1 LKSFRNSP
9 HKTLFRTGALAFGI
23 LAVGWVVTASG
34 ALPDWIRNT
43 EVRTEIEAAFF
54 RLMSLPGG
62 DVLFRRPP
70 RETRPALGELIKKQP
85 KSAELYSLRALEDEQ
100 QLDFGAAESDWK
112 LYAENSS
119 DKAAAQLALAD
130 FYHRR
135 LKPEDEIKELSTV
148 ATAPAQANDN
158 FTPPAEQRSWQAF
171 ERIFRVIHTQALPK
185 EVSIAQYRA
194 WIARYPHEEELYG
207 RFLEYLISQREFEAA
222 NQLIAE
228 YHKQFPSDDIF
239 PVKAK
244 ALLEYQQGSL
254 RQGLA
259 VYEKSF
265 QPLWA
270 PELVKSYF
278 DLLTQTRGLR
288 KFLDQARAA
297 VNTNPEDLN
306 ATARIFYYY
315 QQQGKLD
322 AAQQTIANFRLHKDA
337 VKSAWTAQEL
347 YVCARLLEDI
357 HDYPESARYYFAL
370 YNSKGMN
377 DAHEL
382 AISGLANLLLTAPET
397 PIRIGSGE
405 LSMYKDIATLDQGP
419 GYLNGILSLI
429 LNSTGPAYE
438 YPQEEQRAVSYFHRS
453 RAAELLALLDAKY
466 PGSPHRAELHT
477 KLLEFY
483 ASSGESEAVLRG
495 GKEFLAAFPKAPQR
509 TDVALLMA
517 DADARTLRTQD
528 EFAIYDS
535 LLQELAA
542 KADRMP
548 LGARAAGTSDYSFE
562 RSPDAQ
568 EQSEEE
574 NLEDSKP
581 NTDVRVRELQ
591 LQRLAAERR
600 AFQVKAAATTTQ
612 TRARSPEYARV
623 LERYLARLAELKQ
636 IPVALGVLR
645 REIEHNPDDPGLYE
659 RLAVFLDQ
667 NRLGTELEETYRR
680 AMARFPDRTWY
691 HKLARYYLRERREG
705 EYEKLTQDAVKVFKG
720 TELEAY
726 FKNVV
731 GGSPVIYL
739 RVNQYANARFPHN
752 PVFVHNLLGA
762 YHNVATWNPA
772 AWEALL
778 RQHWFEEEDLR
789 NQFFEFLSSSGK
801 LEAELRALQQA
812 APANE
817 KGNWSEFVRGNPAA
831 GEFLAEAHLWRS
843 HFEESAPLLQAL
855 AEEYPA
861 EQELDRKASS
871 VFRSLAYFDASK
883 TDVAVKIESNLLAAN
898 PDSTEILTRIGDMY
912 SDREL
917 FAQAA
922 LYWERIPKVAP
933 GESGGYL
940 EAATI
945 YWDYFDFENA
955 LRLLEQGREKLGQD
969 ALYGYEAGAIYEN
982 KRDYPRAIQEY
993 SKAALDAGPESPAAN
1008 RLLELARRPKFR
1020 QLADRESE
1028 KLMTASNFAMPA
1040 VYLRVRV
1047 LEAQDRKPE
1056 LSSFLDT
1063 VLKDV
1068 TTIEQAAEIEGL
1080 AQQKSLESVRQHA
1093 LEKQAALATDSV
1105 TKLQLRYALVHLY
1118 EGRKDFGS
1126 AQRNIETL
1134 YRENPKILGVVRS
1147 TVDFYWR
1154 VKQYPQAIAVLL
1166 QAAKDAYPALSTQF
1180 SFEAARKS
1188 TDARQF
1194 EQARDLLAQLLK
1206 ESPYDSQYLAA
1217 MADTYAQAGDQLGL
1231 KQFYLDKIALFRNAP
1246 LSSEDRKT
1254 RIASMRRGLIPA
1266 LTRLMDYAG
1275 VVDQY
1280 IELVNVYPE
1289 DEGLVNEATL
1299 YALRYKRQPQLV
1311 DFYSK
1316 TVQQSLKDYRWSMVL
1331 ARIHTSLEDFP
1342 AAIDTYGKSIT
1353 IRPDR
1358 ADLRIARASL
1368 AERLMRFD
1376 DAVRDYERIYQLAYK
1391 DPKWMEKIAEVR
1403 ARQGKTDD
1411 AAAALKTALIDVGP
1425 ERAGSYF
1432 EVARRLENWGMLPQ
1446 AREFA
1451 EKGVSLAGGDLLA
1464 SADHHEGAKLYA
1476 RILTRLR
1483 QQDTAYATLQ
1493 TALSA
1498 ASSPLAVIKEQVA
1511 KQGIAAVTDQEWRQR
1526 TQQLRFETARNG
1538 MRDALA
1544 EMGSTVASYFTP
1556 EEKATFAQFAQSIR
1570 APMSFADVN
1579 LLAYPL
1585 VQNAGLAEVEAR
1597 WRYELMMT
1605 ASEPAPILFAQMTG
1619 FVELQRRRLKFA
1631 ELGPQLERFAPR
1643 INPQQRT
1650 PVLLAAAD
1658 AFRAAGDAGNE
1669 LRLLSSVPTPYLGGE
1684 HLQRYLELLLFWYPQ
1699 QLVQM
1704 ASNWTPLGQQAADFV
1719 IANGD
1724 AALAH
1729 AVVNSRGKF
1738 RPPVWTK
1745 SYTTLAGVYFGEATP
1760 EITTAFLG
1768 ALGDQT
1774 VGERLG
1780 KQVNRNDQLA
1790 GDIWFYY
1797 GGRYGEYLAA
1807 SKQKDAGDFLAAALE
1822 QSPASANGY
1831 LDLGDYYAESGD
1843 TRSAIGEYNHTLELQ
1858 SGRADIHDRLAVAYF
1873 KQGARTQA
1881 VAQWKLFFGALLRQV
1896 NSGRV
1901 PESFWTDFARAC
1913 DHVRTRRVFG
1923 DLKPDMDVLL
1933 RAYLRLNGNY
1943 RSNAVLQSALVATGD
1958 PAAGVTW
1965 IVNLSVAAADP
1976 VQVLADV
1983 AFAPWIPIAQRGPI
1997 YQYIL
2002 EAKQKAFEKAEG
2014 LEKENALSEW
2024 SRWQLNWANYLI
2036 QTKRWTQAAE
2046 FLASFSPESHKEHT
2060 AELVPLEL
2068 QIAAQLATLDEKIST
2083 YRTDPP
2089 TPPSAE
2095 ILRTSARKLFEAG
2108 DEQSARKILEFVFAR
2123 ELEEHQLVAVNFL
2136 GLAEI
2141 RIAAG
2146 DTPGALDLLRRLVVA
2161 LENPFGNLDSAAALL
2176 EKTGHNK
2183 EALEFLEPLS
2193 KATPWEPSFQMRL
2206 AKAKIAAGQD
2216 EGSGQKI
2223 LVKIAASGQAPYAT
2237 RMEAARALAG
2247 ARAESDFGS
2256 RELQL
2261 LARSSRGIAA
2271 DEANQLFFYDAR
2283 VKAAQAASDPHL
2295 KLQLLG
2301 NALAETPSR
2310 DDARI
2315 PAFHAAAALNQ
2326 NEYALAI
2333 IEQLLR
2339 QQHLLRTPVK
2349 ESLEEEEIISSD
2361 ETQTDAESDA
2371 EFSRPV
2377 IASGKL
2383 SPLEQA
2389 QLVRSVGEVMTQLNR
2404 LEEALPYLHLAQ
2416 KLEKAPARVKEIRSE
2431 IASVRAS
2438 LRRQHLNVARQP
2450 ILHAELEQDRLVRS
2464 RLVAEANPF
2473 AKPNSKAGEKP

>member
-1 LKSFRNSP
+1 
-9 HKTLFRTGALAFGI
+9 
-23 LAVGWVVTASG
+23 
-34 ALPDWIRNT
+34 
-43 EVRTEIEAAFF
+43 
-54 RLMSLPGG
+54 
-62 DVLFRRPP
+62 
-70 RETRPALGELIKKQP
+70 
-85 KSAELYSLRALEDEQ
+85 
-100 QLDFGAAESDWK
+100 
-112 LYAENSS
+112 
-119 DKAAAQLALAD
+119 
-130 FYHRR
+130 
-135 LKPEDEIKELSTV
+135 
-148 ATAPAQANDN
+148 
-158 FTPPAEQRSWQAF
+158 
-171 ERIFRVIHTQALPK
+171 
-185 EVSIAQYRA
+185 
-194 WIARYPHEEELYG
+194 
-207 RFLEYLISQREFEAA
+207 LISQREFEAA

-228 YHKQFPSDDIF
+228 YHKQFPRDDTF

-244 ALLEYQQGSL
+244 ALLEYRQGSL
-254 RQGLA
+254 GHGLA

-265 QPLWA
+265 QHLWA

-278 DLLTQTRGLR
+278 DLLAQTHGLR

-297 VNTNPEDLN
+297 VNANPEDLN

-322 AAQQTIANFRLHKDA
+322 AAQQAMAAFRVHKDA
-337 VKSAWTAQEL
+337 RKSAWTAQEL
-347 YVCARLLEDI
+347 YVCARLLEDV
-357 HDYPESARYYFAL
+357 HNYPESARYYFAL

-377 DAHEL
+377 DAQEL

-397 PIRIGSGE
+397 PIRIGTGE

-429 LNSTGPAYE
+429 LNSTGPASE
-438 YPQEEQRAVSYFHRS
+438 YRQEEQSAISYFHRS

-466 PGSPHRAELHT
+466 PGSPHRSELRT
-477 KLLEFY
+477 KLLVFY
-483 ASSGESEAVLRG
+483 ASAGESEAVLRG
-495 GKEFLAAFPKAPQR
+495 GKEFLADFPKAPQR
-509 TDVALLMA
+509 TEVALLMA

-535 LLQELAA
+535 VLQELAA
-542 KADRMP
+542 KSDHMP
-548 LGARAAGTSDYSFE
+548 LGAQTRGAADYSFE
-562 RSPDAQ
+562 HSPDAQ

-574 NLEDSKP
+574 NPEDSNA
-581 NTDVRVRELQ
+581 NTDLRARELQ
-591 LQRLAAERR
+591 LQRLAAQRR
-600 AFQVKAAATTTQ
+600 AFQVKAAAATTQ
-612 TRARSPEYARV
+612 TGARSPEYARV
-623 LERYLARLAELKQ
+623 LERYLARLVELKQ
-636 IPVALGVLR
+636 IPAALGVLR

-667 NRLGTELEETYRR
+667 NRLGSELEETYRR
-680 AMARFPDRTWY
+680 AMARFPDRGWY
-691 HKLARYYLRERREG
+691 HKLARYYLRERREA

-726 FKNVV
+726 FQNVV
-731 GGSPVIYL
+731 GGSPAIYL

-801 LEAELRALQQA
+801 LEAELRALEQA
-812 APANE
+812 APANK
-817 KGNWSEFVRGNPAA
+817 KGNWSEFVQGNPAA
-831 GEFLAEAHLWRS
+831 GEFLAEADLWRS
-843 HFEESAPLLQAL
+843 HFEESAPALKAL

-861 EQELDRKASS
+861 ERDLDRKASS

-898 PDSTEILTRIGDMY
+898 PGSTEILTRIGDIY

-922 LYWERIPKVAP
+922 VYWERIPRVAP
-933 GESGGYL
+933 GEAGGYL

-955 LRLLEQGREKLGQD
+955 LRLLEEGRKKLGQD
-969 ALYGYEAGAIYEN
+969 GLYGYEAGAIYEN
-982 KRDYPRAIQEY
+982 KRDDPRAIQEY

-1008 RLLELARRPKFR
+1008 RMLELARRPKFR
-1020 QLADRESE
+1020 DLADRESE
-1028 KLMTASNFAMPA
+1028 KLTIASSFAMPA

-1056 LSSFLDT
+1056 LSSFLET
-1063 VLKDV
+1063 VLRDV

-1080 AQQKSLESVRQHA
+1080 AQQKSLESVREHA
-1093 LEKQAALATDSV
+1093 LEKQAALATDPV

-1118 EGRKDFGS
+1118 ESRKDFAA
-1126 AQRNIETL
+1126 AQRTIETL
-1134 YRENPKILGVVRS
+1134 YGENPKILGVVRS
-1147 TVDFYWR
+1147 TVEFYWR

-1166 QAAKDAYPALSTQF
+1166 EAAKVAYPALSAQF

-1188 TDARQF
+1188 TEAREF
-1194 EQARDLLAQLLK
+1194 EQARELLAELLK

-1254 RIASMRRGLIPA
+1254 RIAAMRRGLIPA
-1266 LTRLMDYAG
+1266 LTRLKEYARA
-1275 VVDQY
+1275 VDQY
-1280 IELVNVYPE
+1280 IELVNAYPE
-1289 DEGLVNEATL
+1289 DEGLVNEAAL

-1316 TVQQSLKDYRWSMVL
+1316 TVQQSSKDYRWSMVL
-1331 ARIHTSLEDFP
+1331 ARVQASLEDFS
-1342 AAIDTYGKSIT
+1342 AAIDTYGKSIN

-1376 DAVRDYERIYQLAYK
+1376 DAVSDYERIFQLAYK

-1403 ARQGKTDD
+1403 ARQGKTED
-1411 AAAALKTALIDVGP
+1411 AAAALKTALIDVAP

-1464 SADHHEGAKLYA
+1464 SPDHHDGAKLYA

-1483 QQDTAYATLQ
+1483 QQDKAYATLQ

-1498 ASSPLAVIKEQVA
+1498 ASSTLPVIKEQVA

-1526 TQQLRFETARNG
+1526 MQQMRIETARNG

-1544 EMGSTVASYFTP
+1544 QMGSTVARYFTP
-1556 EEKATFAQFAQSIR
+1556 EEKATFAQFAQSTR
-1570 APMSFADVN
+1570 APMNFADVN

-1585 VQNAGLAEVEAR
+1585 VENAGLAEVEAR

-1605 ASEPAPILFAQMTG
+1605 ASEPAPVLLAQMSG

-1631 ELGPQLERFAPR
+1631 ELGPQLEGFAPR

-1650 PVLLAAAD
+1650 AVLLAAAD
-1658 AFRAAGDAGNE
+1658 AFRVAGDARNE
-1669 LRLLSSVPTPYLGGE
+1669 LRLLSSVPTPYLGGD
-1684 HLQRYLELLLFWYPQ
+1684 HLQRYFQLLLFWYPQ

-1704 ASNWTPLGQQAADFV
+1704 TSNWTPLGQQASDFV

-1729 AVVNSRGKF
+1729 AVVSARGKF
-1738 RPPVWTK
+1738 RPAVWTK
-1745 SYTTLAGVYFGEATP
+1745 SYTALAGVYFADTTP
-1760 EITTAFLG
+1760 EISTAFLG

-1774 VGERLG
+1774 IGERVG

-1807 SKQKDAGDFLAAALE
+1807 SKENDAGDFLSATLE
-1822 QSPASANGY
+1822 QNAASAKGY
-1831 LDLGDYYAESGD
+1831 VELGDYYAESGD
-1843 TRSAIGEYNHTLELQ
+1843 TRSAVTEYNHTLELQ
-1858 SGRADIHDRLAVAYF
+1858 PGRADIHDRLAVVYF
-1873 KQGARTQA
+1873 KQGARAQA
-1881 VAQWKLFFGALLRQV
+1881 IAQWKLFFGALLRQV
-1896 NSGRV
+1896 SSGRA
-1901 PESFWTDFARAC
+1901 PESFWTDFAGAC
-1913 DHVRTRRVFG
+1913 DHIRTRRVFRE
-1923 DLKPDMDVLL
+1923 LKPDIDVLL
-1933 RAYLRLNGNY
+1933 RAYLRRNGDY
-1943 RSNAVLQSALVATGD
+1943 RSNAVLQSALQAAGD
-1958 PAAGVTW
+1958 PAAGVAW
-1965 IVNLSVAAADP
+1965 IVDLSAAAADP
-1976 VQVLADV
+1976 VQVLSDV
-1983 AFAPWIPIAQRGPI
+1983 AFARWIPVDQRGTI

-2002 EAKQKAFEKAEG
+2002 AAKQKAFEKAEG

-2046 FLASFSPESHKEHT
+2046 FLASLSSESHKDHA

-2068 QIAAQLATLDEKIST
+2068 QIRAQLGALDEKISG
-2083 YRTDPP
+2083 YRTNPP
-2089 TPPSAE
+2089 TAPSAE

-2108 DEQSARKILEFVFAR
+2108 DKQSARKILEFVFAR
-2123 ELEEHQLVAVNFL
+2123 ELEEHQLVAANFL

-2146 DTPGALDLLRRLVVA
+2146 DTRGALDLLRRLVVA
-2161 LENPFGNLDSAAALL
+2161 LENPFGNLASAAALL
-2176 EKTGHNK
+2176 EKTGHHR

-2193 KATPWEPSFQMRL
+2193 EATPWEPSLKLRL
-2206 AKAKIAAGQD
+2206 AKARIAAGQD
-2216 EGSGQKI
+2216 EGSGREI
-2223 LVKIAASGQAPYAT
+2223 LVKVAASGQTPYTT
-2237 RMEAARALAG
+2237 RMEAAEALAG
-2247 ARAESDFGS
+2247 TRAESDFGS
-2256 RELQL
+2256 GELKL
-2261 LARSSRGIAA
+2261 LSRGSRGIAA
-2271 DEANQLFFYDAR
+2271 DEANQPFLYDAR
-2283 VKAAQAASDPHL
+2283 VKAMQAVSDPHV
-2295 KLQLLG
+2295 KLQLLC
-2301 NALAETPSR
+2301 NAIADTPSR

-2333 IEQLLR
+2333 IEQLLEQR
-2339 QQHLLRTPVK
+2339 PLLRAPVK
-2349 ESLEEEEIISSD
+2349 ESIEEEQIISAD
-2361 ETQTDAESDA
+2361 EKQTEAESNDR
-2371 EFSRPV
+2371 ESSRPV

-2383 SPLEQA
+2383 SPLQQV

-2404 LEEALPYLHLAQ
+2404 LEEALPYLQLAQ
-2416 KLEKAPARVKEIRSE
+2416 KLAKTSAQVQEIRSE
-2431 IASVRAS
+2431 IANVRAS
-2438 LRRQHLNVARQP
+2438 LRRQHLNAARQP
-2450 ILHAELEQDRLVRS
+2450 ILHAELEQDRLVRP
-2464 RLVAEANPF
+2464 RLVAQASP
-2473 AKPNSKAGEKP
+2473 AARPNSKAGEKP